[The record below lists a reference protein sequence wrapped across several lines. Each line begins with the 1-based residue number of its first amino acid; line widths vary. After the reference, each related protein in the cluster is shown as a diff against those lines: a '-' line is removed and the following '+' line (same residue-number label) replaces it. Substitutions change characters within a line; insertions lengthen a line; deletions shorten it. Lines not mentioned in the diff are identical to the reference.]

1 MIVFQPLKTRSRVH
15 SLCLKDTVPVFINIS
30 SDKEIK
36 QSLYIYFNRE
46 YP

>member
-1 MIVFQPLKTRSRVH
+1 MIVLQPLKTRSRDH
-15 SLCLKDTVPVFINIS
+15 SLSLKDTVPIFINIS

-36 QSLYIYFNRE
+36 QSLYIYFNHE